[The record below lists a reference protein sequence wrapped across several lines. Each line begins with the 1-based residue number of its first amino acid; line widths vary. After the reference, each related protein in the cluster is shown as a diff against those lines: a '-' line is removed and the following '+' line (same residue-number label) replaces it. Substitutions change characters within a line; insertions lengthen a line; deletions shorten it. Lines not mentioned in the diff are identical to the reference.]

1 MSDMTCGEK
10 RLPFQ
15 PCWLNRGKKALA
27 RSANVTEIEGI
38 PPERAVIL
46 EFASMGG
53 QLRMQT
59 IVRTIK

>member
-1 MSDMTCGEK
+1 VKE
-10 RLPFQ
+10 LPFQ